1 MASSSFLPS
10 PPSSASQQ
18 QQQNS
23 ISTTSPANER
33 RDPFRSLI
41 KPFLKRGS
49 SNTLDSI
56 RDHLKLNK
64 PSLPPPTSSPPRLTS
79 SGSSTSKK
87 TRSLENQPQN
97 HARQKISRARQA
109 ATLKLHAL
117 STLSSSRQP
126 TSTRTS
132 TASTSPRTQTSSF
145 PGLSNHSHHHPSRNQ
160 LHDSI
165 LTQSHPVSS
174 LASSSARHPNSV
186 VSVTSSIHS
195 LLTQPALVT
204 LAQLAPA
211 QLLSGVHSSCFG
223 SSDAFRVFDDYEL
236 SQRNQHYRSLNE
248 LSEDDLTLKLSNIHQ
263 NAASH
268 PSPRHLPTT
277 IEQLSASSIA
287 LPITSISSI
296 WRLLNCIEWINLKE
310 HQLITDDR
318 NLKISSHSYST
329 HSPCLTPNSSQQQGQ
344 QQQRQQPESQEN
356 DHHLQHCQE
365 SQDTPPHSLG
375 SFDLA
380 NTLQHVGDILSAIS
394 SESDVEIVFYHIFYP
409 ARTEAAELE
418 LLNAAREQ
426 DQSTDHHFSFSSE
439 SGPTRNPTEQ
449 SNDRINIDPSPE
461 TPNPF
466 LGAGA
471 DGEGG
476 LREISVKADE
486 KGLIIG
492 LTCLLRQILYRA
504 KRSSTIE
511 VGLHLTPLHS
521 QAPSQPQED
530 GDNREPAPGGA
541 HQGDSFSQDG
551 SVCTSWKCVFDVS
564 LMAPL
569 LPTCTS
575 PQSIVDN
582 LLDPTLPSDA
592 LHGTN
597 DPSNPGPDPDR
608 RTSIGAQLR
617 ASATLARL
625 QMSSNLTSELPL
637 CPEESLSKIIFE
649 KLLGMK
655 LSTGRLTSSGHS
667 WKVTGIFGKGVG
679 RESDEADT
687 ASRKSHLGHTQPSVS
702 APASVL
708 PSREPTA
715 DELTKFAETALKGKK
730 AVFFAAEQSIFAK
743 HITTYLTSWNI
754 DVSHMPY
761 EESGHDSSNVA
772 AHQAAAEAS
781 SGVGAGGAEKAS
793 AAQSGSTMPPN
804 SASSRS
810 IRSNHFIIIDDDLTT
825 LKAQLIKL
833 KASPASLLH
842 LSATAL
848 SNQPSQ
854 RPLMSRRLK
863 STTQID
869 RFEGLTKQIHTS
881 VIHFTSISN
890 FRKVQDIIRNHLTGV
905 QWVSIPDILVIPK
918 PIGPRRILTALHTAL
933 SRPITEPQFVPIATS
948 PSSPGTPHYLSSTS
962 HPLGSS
968 QLSKASP
975 ANYLGVADFDTA
987 AENHL
992 KNEANLGNE
1001 NPSLARV
1008 PSIQNMTPPGL
1019 RTPGTAP
1026 GTPGVPSP
1034 ALLSNEALEYFSK
1047 AATENGGS
1055 SSTGVVLQSPDGRPQ
1070 AMFFHHSGSSNRLR
1084 NELFTHSIHG
1094 AIQSSHM
1101 GGSGSGKLKFEG
1113 RSSSSRPM
1121 LREMISADPSNTE
1134 PMTLAQQVMA
1144 SAECTARTQSPS
1156 SYSNAGSNDPTKSD
1170 ASTLSNHQNPLG
1182 QSIRNNTLTG
1192 SQILGDPPDSPYPR
1206 AMALASYEAISPRTP
1221 SLPFPEGLY
1230 AAHQQRQNS
1239 GSLSSHSVPPTPTSG
1254 TAPVTPNTTQQN
1266 GLSPLTK
1273 EQQQVLLNPRPLP
1286 LLRMPSISANLPT
1299 SISVTLPSPRRLP
1312 VSLFPTTNNPNS
1324 ESNSNNKSRSPQ
1336 NSPPIPTHRS
1346 SRPTLDGPASH
1357 SLNTASS
1364 ASNNHNPKPSPSVNE
1379 LSSAALAQ
1387 STSALTIA
1395 ANRRRAS
1402 MGDSLFANR
1411 LGRRRVSRKPTTALV
1426 PPINVLIVEDNRINQ
1441 TILTTFMRKK
1451 NVRFDVAMN
1460 GQEAVD
1466 KWRTG
1471 SFHLVLM
1478 DLQLPV
1484 KDGIEAT
1491 KEIRE
1496 AERSVNINA
1505 FANTPPAIAGNTPPA
1520 LVVPN
1525 TSCRLTPHN
1534 VSVII
1539 VALTASSL
1547 DVDREVALAAGC
1559 NDFLTKPVSL
1569 AWLEKKLL
1577 EWGSMAWLSGF
1588 SRPNISG
1595 NSPLNRSLPASAST
1609 GFHPPGGIGAGPS
1622 TGNESGYHIGA
1633 DGNRS
1638 IMSFTG
1644 TLAQKK
1650 AQEVAEH
1657 LHLSSDKARGTQ
1669 MREKAAALVPIPRAS
1684 SLVRESSLENSSDLS
1699 STDDDGGGAGKQ
1711 DQLTTTG
1718 DQSTEP
1724 KVVDQPQKEQPSSP
1738 SNSTPDDLPPLQAG
1752 QIVNNSSSTI
1762 PNCENSEEILAEEA
1776 ESSPNRPTISLQ
1788 TPTPERFDSFPTI
1801 GLPHSSSIASS
1812 DYYDHQ
1818 PRSVLDRKARDH
1830 VNQVLILVNNHDG
1843 SVHVDQPDHLHSSP
1857 SSRQPP
1863 EILSSLDQSSSSPPT
1878 PTHDLPSPQDQE
1890 LSSSHNHPTQIFVQ
1904 PSTPTISDNSSTNN
1918 T

>member
-1 MASSSFLPS
+1 MSSSVAPS
-10 PPSSASQQ
+10 PPPSPLHHHQHQQ
-18 QQQNS
+18 KNQNQNQNQNQY
-23 ISTTSPANER
+23 STTSSPSNER
-33 RDPFRSLI
+33 RDPFRSFI
-41 KPFLKRGS
+41 KPFLKRGTS
-49 SNTLDSI
+49 TTFESI
-56 RDHLKLNK
+56 KDHLKLNNNNNNNNSTSSK
-64 PSLPPPTSSPPRLTS
+64 PASHQHHPSASASASASLPPSQLTS
-79 SGSSTSKK
+79 ANLTKSKSHQVSQSLDNSSASTH
-87 TRSLENQPQN
+87 TQT
-97 HARQKISRARQA
+97 RQKISRARQA
-109 ATLKLHAL
+109 ASLKFHAL
-117 STLSSSRQP
+117 SSLSSRNQNHKQTSSTSTENSSLTDLELPSNRNHHHHHHHHERRLSADPTSILLASSQPMGSLTASSSRP
-126 TSTRTS
+126 
-132 TASTSPRTQTSSF
+132 
-145 PGLSNHSHHHPSRNQ
+145 SN
-160 LHDSI
+160 SI
-165 LTQSHPVSS
+165 VSM
-174 LASSSARHPNSV
+174 
-186 VSVTSSIHS
+186 TSSIHS

-223 SSDAFRVFDDYEL
+223 SSDAFRIFDEYEL
-236 SQRNQHYRSLNE
+236 SQNNQYYRQSSNE
-248 LSEDDLTLKLSNIHQ
+248 PSPDEPASIHQ
-263 NAASH
+263 TTSSN

-296 WRLLNCIEWINLKE
+296 WRLLNCIEWINIKE
-310 HQLITDDR
+310 RQLITDDP
-318 NLKISSHSYST
+318 NIKISYNSYST
-329 HSPCLTPNSSQQQGQ
+329 HTPSLTPSSSQQQQ
-344 QQQRQQPESQEN
+344 QQQQQ
-356 DHHLQHCQE
+356 
-365 SQDTPPHSLG
+365 QDQQIPDNLTQGLG

-394 SESDVEIVFYHIFYP
+394 SESQVEIVFYHIFYP
-409 ARTEAAELE
+409 PRPEAGELG

-426 DQSTDHHFSFSSE
+426 EQQSPDHHFSFSSE
-439 SGPTRNPTEQ
+439 YAHTHHSTEPA
-449 SNDRINIDPSPE
+449 SRPNIDPSPE

-521 QAPSQPQED
+521 QAPSEPSGTEDQRDPVPATHQED
-530 GDNREPAPGGA
+530 PSMPDN
-541 HQGDSFSQDG
+541 

-564 LMAPL
+564 LMPPL
-569 LPTCTS
+569 LPKSSS
-575 PQSIVDN
+575 PQTMQDTQNESNLSNEATVDTKN
-582 LLDPTLPSDA
+582 IS
-592 LHGTN
+592 
-597 DPSNPGPDPDR
+597 SPDPDADR
-608 RTSIGAQLR
+608 RASIGAQLR

-625 QMSSNLTSELPL
+625 RMSSNLTSELPL

-667 WKVTGIFGKGVG
+667 WKVTGIFGKGIG
-679 RESDEADT
+679 RESDDADGT
-687 ASRKSHLGHTQPSVS
+687 SRKSYAGHSQASVS
-702 APASVL
+702 AYASVT

-715 DELTKFAETALKGKK
+715 DELTKFAETTLKGKK

-761 EESGHDSSNVA
+761 EKGEHDPSNSSAEMSA
-772 AHQAAAEAS
+772 A
-781 SGVGAGGAEKAS
+781 VGANGAEKPAT
-793 AAQSGSTMPPN
+793 SGPTVPPS

-810 IRSNHFIIIDDDLTT
+810 IRSNNFIIIDDDVTT
-825 LKAQLIKL
+825 LKAQLLKL
-833 KASPASLLH
+833 KASPTSLLH
-842 LSATAL
+842 LSAHVL
-848 SNQPSQ
+848 PNQPSQ
-854 RPLMSRRLK
+854 RPLMSRRMK
-863 STTQID
+863 SSNQIE
-869 RFEGLTKQIHTS
+869 RFEGPPKQIHTS

-890 FRKVQDIIRNHLTGV
+890 FRKVQDIIRKHLNGV

-948 PSSPGTPHYLSSTS
+948 PSSPGTPHYLNSTS

-968 QLSKASP
+968 QLGKASP
-975 ANYLGVADFDTA
+975 ANYLGVTDFDTA
-987 AENHL
+987 AANHL
-992 KNEANLGNE
+992 KNDANLGNE
-1001 NPSLARV
+1001 NPSLARQ
-1008 PSIQNMTPPGL
+1008 PSIQNLTPPGL

-1034 ALLSNEALEYFSK
+1034 ALLSHEALEYFSK

-1084 NELFTHSIHG
+1084 NELFNHSIHG
-1094 AIQSSHM
+1094 ALQSSHM
-1101 GGSGSGKLKFEG
+1101 SGSTSGKPKLEG

-1121 LREMISADPSNTE
+1121 LREMISVEPNTE

-1144 SAECTARTQSPS
+1144 SAESTARTQSPS
-1156 SYSNAGSNDPTKSD
+1156 SLSNAGSNDPTAKSD
-1170 ASTLSNHQNPLG
+1170 TSTPSNQNRLG
-1182 QSIRNNTLTG
+1182 QSVRSSHLSANP
-1192 SQILGDPPDSPYPR
+1192 ILGDPPDSTFPH
-1206 AMALASYEAISPRTP
+1206 AIALAQYEAISPKTP

-1230 AAHQQRQNS
+1230 AANQQRQSS
-1239 GSLSSHSVPPTPTSG
+1239 GSSSHSVAPTPSPS
-1254 TAPVTPNTTQQN
+1254 TAPVTPNVTQT
-1266 GLSPLTK
+1266 GLSSLTK

-1286 LLRMPSISANLPT
+1286 MLRMPSIPANLPT
-1299 SISVTLPSPRRLP
+1299 SISVTLSSPRRRPTSQLP
-1312 VSLFPTTNNPNS
+1312 SSSN
-1324 ESNSNNKSRSPQ
+1324 ESACVGKSRSQ
-1336 NSPPIPTHRS
+1336 HSPPVPTHRPGVVDEHKS
-1346 SRPTLDGPASH
+1346 SS
-1357 SLNTASS
+1357 TALG
-1364 ASNNHNPKPSPSVNE
+1364 VNE
-1379 LSSAALAQ
+1379 IPSAALSKSA
-1387 STSALTIA
+1387 SALIA
-1395 ANRRRAS
+1395 ASRRSTS
-1402 MGDSLFANR
+1402 MGDSMIANR

-1451 NVRFDVAMN
+1451 SVKYDVAMN

-1505 FANTPPAIAGNTPPA
+1505 FANTPPAVGGNTPPA
-1520 LVVPN
+1520 LVAPN
-1525 TSCRLTPHN
+1525 TMPRMTPHN

-1588 SRPNISG
+1588 SRPNIST
-1595 NSPLNRSLPASAST
+1595 NSLNRSLPASVPA
-1609 GFHPPGGIGAGPS
+1609 GFGHPPPAGSTAGAGF
-1622 TGNESGYHIGA
+1622 YLGA
-1633 DGNRS
+1633 GGKPM
-1638 IMSFTG
+1638 MSFTG

-1650 AQEVAEH
+1650 AKEVADH
-1657 LHLSSDKARGTQ
+1657 LHLSSDKARGAQ
-1669 MREKAAALVPIPRAS
+1669 IREKARLESNNAES
-1684 SLVRESSLENSSDLS
+1684 SSTRDSLENTSDLS
-1699 STDDDGGGAGKQ
+1699 GTDDDANIPRIPAGETQKPADSDHQ
-1711 DQLTTTG
+1711 KTPTSAVQLN
-1718 DQSTEP
+1718 QIIIN
-1724 KVVDQPQKEQPSSP
+1724 SSP
-1738 SNSTPDDLPPLQAG
+1738 SILNDDAVQ
-1752 QIVNNSSSTI
+1752 Q
-1762 PNCENSEEILAEEA
+1762 
-1776 ESSPNRPTISLQ
+1776 SSPKEISPSRPIISLQ
-1788 TPTPERFDSFPTI
+1788 TPTPERFDSFPAADPFNSSSSSSHHHHHPP
-1801 GLPHSSSIASS
+1801 PHSTLDANVDQVLLFVNNNHTSNPSSS
-1812 DYYDHQ
+1812 DDL
-1818 PRSVLDRKARDH
+1818 PPASNPSNPPSPK
-1830 VNQVLILVNNHDG
+1830 
-1843 SVHVDQPDHLHSSP
+1843 SSSP
-1857 SSRQPP
+1857 SPP
-1863 EILSSLDQSSSSPPT
+1863 SSAPPSSSSSSPPL
-1878 PTHDLPSPQDQE
+1878 HE
-1890 LSSSHNHPTQIFVQ
+1890 
-1904 PSTPTISDNSSTNN
+1904 
-1918 T
+1918 